1 MVKIKSKFQP
11 WITAYDLLNSKLSKI
26 YPKFTQ
32 LHLQLKK
39 GGVLIAYKAY
49 VAFMIL
55 TSILAFIA
63 TIITSIILLPFI
75 LRIPYLSALNF
86 LFSLVLAAAAALIT
100 MLVMY
105 TYPGTKASNRKGPID
120 RNLPYITNFL
130 TLLSNSNVPPST
142 IFKSMSRIETLKEV
156 HHEFGNIVR
165 DVEVFGKD
173 LMTAIMENAKLSPNK
188 DLSEILVG
196 YVATVRTG
204 GNPTE
209 YLKITSEK
217 ISKDRMTKLDTMLES
232 LSAMAEIYIMV
243 LVAAPL
249 LFAVLF
255 ATLGMIGGGAGIGGI
270 SMQTLFYLIT
280 YAGIPI
286 MGVIMMVMM
295 ETFEK

>member
-1 MVKIKSKFQP
+1 MDKTKSKFQP
-11 WITAYDLLNSKLSKI
+11 WITAYNLLNTKLSKI
-26 YPKFTQ
+26 YPKFIR

-55 TSILAFIA
+55 TSIIAFIA
-63 TIITSIILLPFI
+63 TIMTSIIVLPFI
-75 LRIPYLSALNF
+75 LRIPHLSALNF
-86 LFSLVLAAAAALIT
+86 LFSLGLAVAAALIA

-105 TYPGTKASNRKGPID
+105 IYPGTKANGRKGPID

-156 HHEFGNIVR
+156 RHEFSNIVR

-173 LMTAIMENAKLSPNK
+173 LMTAIMENAQLSPNK
-188 DLSEILVG
+188 ALSEILVG

-204 GNPTE
+204 GNPSV
-209 YLKITSEK
+209 YLTITSEK
-217 ISKDRMTKLDTMLES
+217 VSKEKLSKLDAMLES
-232 LSAMAEIYIMV
+232 LSAMAEIYIML

-255 ATLGMIGGGAGIGGI
+255 ATLGMIGGGGGIAGIGMG
-270 SMQTLFYLIT
+270 TLFYLLT

-286 MGVIMMVMM
+286 MGVTMMVIMA
-295 ETFEK
+295 TFEK